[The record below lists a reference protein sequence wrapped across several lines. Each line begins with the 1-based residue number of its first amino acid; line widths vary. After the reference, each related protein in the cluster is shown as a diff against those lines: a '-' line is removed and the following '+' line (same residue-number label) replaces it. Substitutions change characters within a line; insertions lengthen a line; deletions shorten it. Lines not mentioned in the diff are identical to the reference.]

1 MVLTPCKK
9 RRMLEVTLEVTLGQH
24 SSRHL
29 HSIFDLNAG
38 KDLLEAETILQ
49 DVIQRRRRVFGPAH
63 PETRTAEF
71 ELFKLNRRHT
81 HGRVNRA

>member
-1 MVLTPCKK
+1 MVLAPCKK

-49 DVIQRRRRVFGPAH
+49 DVVSRRQRVFGPAH
-63 PETRTAEF
+63 PKTLEAEGGLAF
-71 ELFKLNRRHT
+71 VRKNLAS
-81 HGRVNRA
+81 G